1 MASEQSAQHSVCH
14 GASELHGH
22 SVILTLGDMRRSYL
36 PDFRKQGI
44 MVTAIKVAAV
54 PVVGRTLIIK
64 CTELERLLMQT
75 VSTEVLTTNW
85 THETTDE

>member
-1 MASEQSAQHSVCH
+1 
-14 GASELHGH
+14 
-22 SVILTLGDMRRSYL
+22 MRRSYL

-44 MVTAIKVAAV
+44 MVKAIKVAAI

-64 CTELERLLMQT
+64 CTEPERLLMQT